1 MSLVSTYVRATD
13 GLLYK
18 NPELKGKGWFIIFD
32 DDDPVE
38 LVIKKDLGIDPQKL
52 LKDLGIKY
60 SDFREHSDYG
70 ERCFGK
76 GYNFKPAISYFFEL
90 TNRLDPKTIKYHEGT
105 VKSTHDVFQGVF
117 YDAKK

>member
-13 GLLYK
+13 DLLYK
-18 NPELKGKGWFIIFD
+18 NPELKGKGWFIVFD

-38 LVIKKDLGIDPQKL
+38 LVIRKDSNIDPQQL

-60 SDFREHSDYG
+60 SEFRKHETCA

-76 GYNFKPAISYFFEL
+76 GYHFKPAISYFFEL
-90 TNRLDPKTIKYHEGT
+90 RNRLDPTKISYHEGT
-105 VKSTHDVFQGVF
+105 VKSRYDVFQGVF